1 MIGIREKVSGGFCY
15 YIIGGELERI
25 TNLIFLGESQ
35 KDAKRCEELNL
46 IVITRTYI
54 IILN

>member
-15 YIIGGELERI
+15 YIIRGELERM
-25 TNLIFLGESQ
+25 TNLISFGESQ

-46 IVITRTYI
+46 IVTTQTYI